1 MEAYKSRLFPV
12 LIIMTTLLSL
22 IWIDDFQVDAR
33 KTYKLKENYWNE
45 VRRVGNS
52 PNFTNPY
59 RQTMNPITNQ
69 WCKSAMDGN
78 DFFCVSEYLNQ
89 GMGFNLRDP
98 YINDSMIMLQYDFYS

>member
-1 MEAYKSRLFPV
+1 MEPYKFRIFPGV
-12 LIIMTTLLSL
+12 IIMTILVCM
-22 IWIDDFQVDAR
+22 IWIDFAPVDAR

-78 DFFCVSEYLNQ
+78 DFFCVSEY
-89 GMGFNLRDP
+89 
-98 YINDSMIMLQYDFYS
+98 IN